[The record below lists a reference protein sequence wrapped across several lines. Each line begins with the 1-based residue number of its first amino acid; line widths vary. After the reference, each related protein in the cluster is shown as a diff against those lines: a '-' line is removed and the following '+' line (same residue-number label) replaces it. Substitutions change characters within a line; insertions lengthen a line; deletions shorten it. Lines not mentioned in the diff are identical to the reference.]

1 MKLHY
6 VGKRQFKARLAE
18 MEYSEKEE
26 RRFFDIV
33 KYLEKECGWEIDT
46 GVYGWAAVIVD
57 DYDEYEYFK
66 KDFQEA
72 KKKIKQRETAICSYI
87 LISLCI

>member
-72 KKKIKQRETAICSYI
+72 KKKIKQRETAIFSYI
-87 LISLCI
+87 LISLYV